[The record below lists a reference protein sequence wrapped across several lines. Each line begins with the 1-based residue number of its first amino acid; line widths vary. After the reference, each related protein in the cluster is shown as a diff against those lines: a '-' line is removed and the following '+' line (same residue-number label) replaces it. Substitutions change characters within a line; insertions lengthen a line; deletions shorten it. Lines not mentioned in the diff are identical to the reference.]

1 MTRITIVSTLIG
13 KRKMDIGS
21 GPNQEMESLRDKC
34 SSSHRTHASDRACT
48 IVNAIAL
55 LASVPVWIM
64 ARKAAVR
71 SGGSENW
78 DAFFVFL
85 FGTGVLIIQAII
97 VLILLIILFRSFKK
111 WTRRE
116 KWICV
121 VALPLPLISTLLA
134 LAHSS
139 PSLG

>member
-1 MTRITIVSTLIG
+1 MTCIAIVSTLIG

-21 GPNQEMESLRDKC
+21 GSNEERESSRDKY
-34 SSSHRTHASDRACT
+34 SSSHKMHASARACT

-64 ARKAAVR
+64 ARKVAVL

-78 DAFFVFL
+78 DDFFVFL
-85 FGTGVLIIQAII
+85 FGAGVLIIQAII
-97 VLILLIILFRSFKK
+97 VLILLIILIRNFKK

-121 VALPLPLISTLLA
+121 VALPLPVISTLLA